1 MGADPAGAL
10 SLGHSFLFVADRQAV
25 KPVATVLLVKG
36 HSACSGGSTGPVRTE
51 TLPMVRHTVGMQDD
65 SYAEPPGQGR
75 THPSDRFGRKGKSLN
90 SWSEQFKA
98 GHQMDRFTIHR
109 RIAPAL
115 GVSALLVGMVAGPAF
130 AADTITQAITG
141 SGLTA
146 SVADL
151 TLTSVGYQNAA
162 HDVTGTMVLTA
173 DDSTGSGAGWNVTI
187 QSSAFQWVG
196 TANGGTDIPASKFA
210 LTTAAAPTMT
220 SGQAVSVALSTG
232 PQVPP
237 TSPIGKLDT
246 PRKTLVATAAYGAG
260 TYTQALGVTL
270 TIPAMSRV
278 GVYTGTL
285 TTTIT
290 SAP

>member
-1 MGADPAGAL
+1 MDTISPRRRFAVVLGTAG
-10 SLGHSFLFVADRQAV
+10 
-25 KPVATVLLVKG
+25 LLV
-36 HSACSGGSTGPVRTE
+36 AV
-51 TLPMVRHTVGMQDD
+51 
-65 SYAEPPGQGR
+65 A
-75 THPSDRFGRKGKSLN
+75 
-90 SWSEQFKA
+90 
-98 GHQMDRFTIHR
+98 
-109 RIAPAL
+109 
-115 GVSALLVGMVAGPAF
+115 AGPAA
-130 AADTITQAITG
+130 AADTVILAITG

-151 TLTSVGYQNAA
+151 TFTSVGYQNAA
-162 HDVTGTMVLTA
+162 HDVTGSMTLTA

-187 QSSAFQWVG
+187 MSSAFVWVG
-196 TANGGTDIPASKFA
+196 TANGGTDIPAAGLA
-210 LTTAAAPTMT
+210 LTTAAAPTMVA
-220 SGQAVSVALSTG
+220 GQAVSVAAATG

>member
-1 MGADPAGAL
+1 MHTLAGSRRLVFGLGAA
-10 SLGHSFLFVADRQAV
+10 
-25 KPVATVLLVKG
+25 VLLVG
-36 HSACSGGSTGPVRTE
+36 
-51 TLPMVRHTVGMQDD
+51 TL
-65 SYAEPPGQGR
+65 AGQ
-75 THPSDRFGRKGKSLN
+75 
-90 SWSEQFKA
+90 
-98 GHQMDRFTIHR
+98 
-109 RIAPAL
+109 
-115 GVSALLVGMVAGPAF
+115 
-130 AADTITQAITG
+130 AAASDTITQAITG

-146 SVADL
+146 SVANL
-151 TLTSVGYQNAA
+151 TLSSVAYQNSA

-187 QSSAFQWVG
+187 QSSAFVWVG

-210 LTTAAAPTMT
+210 LTSAAAPTKIA
-220 SGQAVSVALSTG
+220 GQAIGLALSTG

-237 TSPIGKLDT
+237 TSPIGTLDT

-260 TYTQALGVTL
+260 TYTQDLGVTL
-270 TIPAMSRV
+270 TIPAQSRV

>member
-1 MGADPAGAL
+1 MTISSYRRMAVGLSTGAL
-10 SLGHSFLFVADRQAV
+10 LVAA
-25 KPVATVLLVKG
+25 
-36 HSACSGGSTGPVRTE
+36 SA
-51 TLPMVRHTVGMQDD
+51 
-65 SYAEPPGQGR
+65 
-75 THPSDRFGRKGKSLN
+75 
-90 SWSEQFKA
+90 
-98 GHQMDRFTIHR
+98 
-109 RIAPAL
+109 APAL
-115 GVSALLVGMVAGPAF
+115 
-130 AADTITQAITG
+130 AADTVTLAITG

-151 TLTSVGYQNAA
+151 TLPSVAYQNAA

-187 QSSAFQWVG
+187 QSSAFVWVG
-196 TANGGTDIPASKFA
+196 TANGGIDIPAVKFA
-210 LTTAAAPTMT
+210 LTSAAAPAVTA
-220 SGQAVSVALSTG
+220 GQAISLAAATG

-237 TSPIGKLDT
+237 TSPLGTLDT
-246 PRKTLVATAAYGAG
+246 PRKTLAATAAYGAG

-278 GVYTGTL
+278 GTYTGTL

>member
-1 MGADPAGAL
+1 
-10 SLGHSFLFVADRQAV
+10 
-25 KPVATVLLVKG
+25 
-36 HSACSGGSTGPVRTE
+36 
-51 TLPMVRHTVGMQDD
+51 MQRI
-65 SYAEPPGQGR
+65 SVQ
-75 THPSDRFGRKGKSLN
+75 
-90 SWSEQFKA
+90 
-98 GHQMDRFTIHR
+98 R
-109 RIAPAL
+109 RLAL
-115 GVSALLVGMVAGPAF
+115 GFGLGALLVATIAGPAS
-130 AADTITQAITG
+130 AADSITQAITG

-151 TLTSVGYQNAA
+151 TLASAAYQNAA
-162 HDVTGTMVLTA
+162 HNVTGTMVLTA

-187 QSSAFQWVG
+187 QSSAFTWVG
-196 TANGGTDIPASKFA
+196 TANGGINIPAANFA
-210 LTTAAAPTMT
+210 LTSAAAPAMIA
-220 SGQAVSVALSTG
+220 GQAISVALSTG

-237 TSPIGKLDT
+237 TSPLGTLDT

-278 GVYTGTL
+278 GIYTGTL

>member
-1 MGADPAGAL
+1 MHTLAGSRRLVFGLGAA
-10 SLGHSFLFVADRQAV
+10 
-25 KPVATVLLVKG
+25 VLLVG
-36 HSACSGGSTGPVRTE
+36 
-51 TLPMVRHTVGMQDD
+51 TL
-65 SYAEPPGQGR
+65 AGQ
-75 THPSDRFGRKGKSLN
+75 
-90 SWSEQFKA
+90 
-98 GHQMDRFTIHR
+98 
-109 RIAPAL
+109 
-115 GVSALLVGMVAGPAF
+115 
-130 AADTITQAITG
+130 AAASDTITQAITG

-146 SVADL
+146 SVANL
-151 TLTSVGYQNAA
+151 TLSSVAYQNSA

-187 QSSAFQWVG
+187 QSSAFVWVG

-210 LTTAAAPTMT
+210 LTSAAAPTKIA
-220 SGQAVSVALSTG
+220 GQAIGLALSTG

-237 TSPIGKLDT
+237 TSPIGTLDT

-260 TYTQALGVTL
+260 TYSQDLGVTL
-270 TIPAMSRV
+270 TIPAQSRV

>member
-1 MGADPAGAL
+1 MNTISPRRRFAVVLGMAGL
-10 SLGHSFLFVADRQAV
+10 L
-25 KPVATVLLVKG
+25 VAT
-36 HSACSGGSTGPVRTE
+36 
-51 TLPMVRHTVGMQDD
+51 
-65 SYAEPPGQGR
+65 
-75 THPSDRFGRKGKSLN
+75 
-90 SWSEQFKA
+90 
-98 GHQMDRFTIHR
+98 
-109 RIAPAL
+109 
-115 GVSALLVGMVAGPAF
+115 VAGPAA
-130 AADTITQAITG
+130 AADTVILAITG

-151 TLTSVGYQNAA
+151 TFTSVDYQNAA
-162 HDVTGTMVLTA
+162 HDVTGSMTLTA

-187 QSSAFQWVG
+187 MSSAFVWVG
-196 TANGGTDIPASKFA
+196 SANGGIDIPAAGLA
-210 LTTAAAPTMT
+210 LTTASAPTMVA
-220 SGQAVSVALSTG
+220 GQAVSVALSTG

-237 TSPIGKLDT
+237 TSPIGRLDT

>member
-1 MGADPAGAL
+1 
-10 SLGHSFLFVADRQAV
+10 
-25 KPVATVLLVKG
+25 
-36 HSACSGGSTGPVRTE
+36 
-51 TLPMVRHTVGMQDD
+51 
-65 SYAEPPGQGR
+65 
-75 THPSDRFGRKGKSLN
+75 
-90 SWSEQFKA
+90 
-98 GHQMDRFTIHR
+98 MDRISLKLR
-109 RIAPAL
+109 LAVGL
-115 GVSALLVGMVAGPAF
+115 GASALLIGSFSGPAF
-130 AADTITQAITG
+130 AEDTVVQTITG

-151 TLTSVGYQNAA
+151 TLPSVAYQNAA
-162 HDVTGTMVLTA
+162 HDVTGTMTLSA

-187 QSSAFQWVG
+187 QSSAFTWVG

-210 LTTAAAPTMT
+210 LTSAAAAVMVA
-220 SGQAVSVALSTG
+220 GQAVSPALSTG

-237 TSPIGKLDT
+237 TSPIGSLAT
-246 PRKTLVATAAYGAG
+246 PRKVLVATAAYGAG

-278 GVYTGTL
+278 GVYTATL